1 MKSHFQRSDGFD
13 ACSQVRADT
22 GRANARLVRP
32 A

>member
-13 ACSQVRADT
+13 ACIQVFADT
-22 GRANARLVRP
+22 GRANAIVVRL